1 MSYAVM
7 SVLGYLSGSIMYAY
21 LIPKIFL
28 NKDIREESEDGKSGN
43 CQRFFK
49 CRSKVGDFGFIL

>member
-28 NKDIREESEDGKSGN
+28 NKDIREESEDGNPGTANVFLNAGSESAEK
-43 CQRFFK
+43 
-49 CRSKVGDFGFIL
+49 